1 MSTETMRTET
11 MSPETMGTG
20 SMRTALASE
29 WTKVRTARST
39 AWTPAVMV
47 GLVIGLAAFVG
58 ATESLQPDDT
68 VVGGSLTG
76 AVIGQVAAGVFG
88 VLVMSGEYGSGLIRA
103 TLAACPRRGTVL
115 AAKAAVVAG
124 TTFVLAVPALAA
136 AYVAGDALLPDG
148 VYARGEPFPAML
160 GVAACFAATGL
171 LGLAAA
177 TALRSSAG
185 AITAVVALL
194 LMPSMFGP
202 LLGDLQ
208 RWLGGASPLGA
219 LEKLTQTSDAS
230 AETVGSLGPWPSLAV
245 VGAYSLVAL
254 AASGW
259 LLRRR
264 DA

>member
-1 MSTETMRTET
+1 MSAETLRGAGAEAGAGPAGFAAT
-11 MSPETMGTG
+11 
-20 SMRTALASE
+20 LAAE
-29 WTKVRTARST
+29 WTKARTARST
-39 AWTPAVMV
+39 AWTPGVMAV
-47 GLVIGLAAFVG
+47 LVIGLAVFVG

-88 VLVMSGEYGSGLIRA
+88 VLVMSGEYASGLIRV
-103 TLAACPRRGTVL
+103 TFAACPRRGTVL
-115 AAKAAVVAG
+115 AAKATVTAT

-136 AYVAGDALLPDG
+136 AYVAGDALLADG
-148 VYARGEPFPAML
+148 AYAQGDPFPALL

-194 LMPSMFGP
+194 LVPTMFGP

-208 RWLGGASPLGA
+208 RWVGGASPLGA

-230 AETVGSLGPWPSLAV
+230 AETVGSLGPWPSLAI
-245 VGAYSLVAL
+245 VGAYSLLAL

>member
-58 ATESLQPDDT
+58 ATE
-68 VVGGSLTG
+68 TG

-88 VLVMSGEYGSGLIRA
+88 VLVMSGEYGSGLIRT